1 VIATTTREVELP
13 VSGRTVTIRRP
24 PVSVAS
30 LTMNFRAKHPQ
41 PRPPLQEVRLLGA
54 KVEWVENLAHPD
66 YPRAVE
72 QWQGQMNALVA
83 NAMLNF
89 GVLSEPDDD
98 DMVQV
103 DQVRAMLGNLTSDM
117 TDQEVFI
124 MYVLIQADEDFGAL
138 TNAIME
144 MSVPTEGQI
153 ADNARNF
160 RRAV

>member
-13 VSGRTVTIRRP
+13 VSGRTVTVRRP

-30 LTMNFRAKHPQ
+30 LTLDFRTKYPR
-41 PRPPLQEVRLLGA
+41 PRPPLQEVKIMG

-66 YPRAVE
+66 LPAAVAE
-72 QWQGQMNALVA
+72 WQGQLNALVA

-89 GVLSEPDDD
+89 GVVSEPDDD

-103 DQVRAMLGNLTSDM
+103 DQIRSMLGTLTSDM

-124 MYVLIQADEDFGAL
+124 KHVLIQADEDFGAL

-153 ADNARNF
+153 ADNAARF